1 MSSIKLIPTSGGG
14 SVSLVPP
21 NSTSGSNVTI
31 TLPTIS
37 QTLPVGPVLEQFYTL
52 CDGVSVTVPSGTYSI
67 PTVSTGQDG
76 TSSYVDLTG
85 SSISYVPPSGT
96 STVIY
101 KFDFQ
106 LSGDGDAHPIGHFK
120 FFMDSDEVVYAR
132 MTNSSYHDSY
142 FVTFAYP
149 IPIGGTANTNTGRV
163 ASWTSAK
170 TLKMQY
176 REYGGSWETKVH
188 ETKYW
193 DGADSTQFVIP
204 RIGITALNT

>member
-1 MSSIKLIPTSGGG
+1 MSKLVVNSLTHSG
-14 SVSLVPP
+14 
-21 NSTSGSNVTI
+21 NSSTENLTLDSSGNVTVAGN
-31 TLPTIS
+31 L
-37 QTLPVGPVLEQFYTL
+37 LGGPVLEQFYTP

-67 PTVSTGQDG
+67 PNVSSEQDG
-76 TSSYVDLTG
+76 TNSYVDLTG

-106 LSGDGDAHPIGHFK
+106 LSGVAGNANPIGHFK

-132 MTNSSYHDSY
+132 MTNSSYQDSY
-142 FVTFAYP
+142 FVTFVYP

-163 ASWTSAK
+163 ATWTSAK

-176 REYGGSWETKVH
+176 REYGSSDQSKVH
-188 ETKYW
+188 ETRYW
-193 DGADSTQFVIP
+193 DGAQSDEFIIP
-204 RIGITALNT
+204 RIGITALK